1 MANYAILC
9 HCDGTN
15 GSTTYTNAG
24 TGGTLAAV
32 GSATLNTTNKKFG
45 TAGSDHTVNGC
56 ILSGSSVSLGTGDFT
71 ISWQQIRI
79 SGAGGKPFCIG
90 NEGTVGG
97 LVVEFFVNQV
107 NVQVTTTGGNTN
119 IIALT
124 GTNLGDTGT
133 GWHHALLERKS
144 GTIYLVVDGVT
155 QGSVANSSSFSGR
168 VMFGD
173 KAVSAGTPEGGN
185 IGGYMDELLVISD
198 SALYTGLPTTFT
210 PPSAQ
215 YDIPSTGSTLTAAA
229 GVDTASTLTGKATD
243 TTTATGAPGV
253 STAATLVGK
262 TGAASSITPAAGAS
276 TGATL
281 VGKATDAAAE
291 TPAAGTS
298 TAATVGGAATAA
310 GTETAAPG
318 TSTAG
323 TLAGSETAAAS
334 PTAAAGVDTAGTLTG
349 TGVVPTTA
357 TPAAGSSTG
366 ATLVGQALILSP
378 ADLTAAADVD
388 TASTLVGRTGA
399 AAGETPAGGTSV
411 AAGLGGAAAA
421 AAGET
426 AAGGA
431 TTAGALGGAAGDAAA
446 ITTAAGISAG
456 GTLVGG
462 ALVAGQSTIT
472 PATGS
477 STTSTLTGKATV
489 AASMVPAADS
499 STAGTLSPPGAA
511 PAGGTGLQ
519 GGFDVDIGQQPSP
532 RQRPREVYRKPIL
545 QRVLEER
552 YPKVKPKKERAQR
565 RAKNIELEAA
575 ALVLEKPIAGESRF
589 AELARQ
595 WMRQGPALPPA
606 LAQVNPLDLF
616 ASQVAFRIRQQ
627 QMEDQALQMLAARHA
642 QDEEDALIALLLA

>member
-9 HCDGTN
+9 HCDGAN

-24 TGGTLAAV
+24 TGGTLAAT
-32 GSATLNTTNKKFG
+32 GSAVLTTANKKFG
-45 TAGSDHTVNGC
+45 TAGSDHQAAAGSV
-56 ILSGSSVSLGTGDFT
+56 LSASSVSLPADFT
-71 ISWQQIRI
+71 IAFQIDRG
-79 SGAGGKPFCIG
+79 SGFGGKVFSVG
-90 NEGTVGG
+90 SEGTVGG
-97 LVVEFFVNQV
+97 LILEFFVNQV
-107 NVQVTTTGGNTN
+107 NLQVTTTGSNTT
-119 IIALT
+119 ILALT
-124 GTNLGDTGT
+124 GTNLGDNGT
-133 GWHHALLERKS
+133 GWHHGLVMRKS
-144 GTIYLVVDGVT
+144 GVIYLEVEGSP
-155 QGSVANSSSFSGR
+155 QGNVANTTTFSGR

-173 KAVSAGTPEGGN
+173 KAVSPGTPEGGTM
-185 IGGYMDELLVISD
+185 GGYLDELLVVSD
-198 SALYTGLPTTFT
+198 AAIHSETGFTAPTAAYT
-210 PPSAQ
+210 
-215 YDIPSTGSTLTAAA
+215 IPSSGSTLTAAA

-323 TLAGSETAAAS
+323 TLAGSETAATS
-334 PTAAAGVDTAGTLTG
+334 PTAAAGVDTAGTLVG
-349 TGVVPTTA
+349 TGIVPTTA
-357 TPAAGSSTG
+357 TAATGSSTG
-366 ATLVGQALILSP
+366 STLVGQALILSP

-477 STTSTLTGKATV
+477 STTSTLTGRATV

-627 QMEDQALQMLAARHA
+627 QMGDQALQMLAARRA